1 MTYLTT
7 NQMKLQM
14 KKIISKLIMIIGL
27 LCFMPSFSFAQ
38 SASESYNKGVALM
51 NKGDYQGAIASF
63 KASMAIN
70 KSAANVKKCNA
81 QIAKCNRLAKKKRSG
96 GEDDTKKATP
106 QKQLTLSTYNLSFDS
121 GESTKVVGIETMPE
135 SSDWIANVAS
145 EHESWCKLSKSMD
158 GKNLQVTCLA
168 TSSTLNRQT
177 GITVIYDQVTRF
189 IRLTQKGNKPH
200 LDATKTDIK
209 ISKRKGGTQ
218 KVGISCNSDTLYSDN
233 KNWELTKS
241 PEWCEVTVSSGN
253 EITIK
258 AEPLAK
264 TDPDFKAGRSGYIRI
279 ESQNEEFIIR
289 VDQK

>member
-1 MTYLTT
+1 
-7 NQMKLQM
+7 M
-14 KKIISKLIMIIGL
+14 KKTISKLIMIIGL
-27 LCFMPSFSFAQ
+27 LCFMPLVSYAQ

-70 KSAANVKKCNA
+70 KSAANVKKCNT
-81 QIAKCNRLAKKKRSG
+81 QIAKCNRLAKKKRSDG
-96 GEDDTKKATP
+96 DESTKRVTP
-106 QKQLTLSTYNLSFDS
+106 SKQLTLSTYNLTFDPN
-121 GESTKVVGIETMPE
+121 EDTKIVGIETIPE

-145 EHESWCKLSKSMD
+145 EHEGWCKLSKSMD
-158 GKNLQVTCLA
+158 GKNLQVTCLT

-189 IRLTQKGNKPH
+189 IKLIQKGNKPH
-200 LDATKTDIK
+200 LDVTKSDVK
-209 ISKRKGGTQ
+209 INKRRGGTQ

-233 KNWELTKS
+233 KNWELTKY

-258 AEPLAK
+258 AEALSK
-264 TDPDFKAGRSGYIRI
+264 NDPEYKSGRTGYIRI

>member
-1 MTYLTT
+1 
-7 NQMKLQM
+7 M
-14 KKIISKLIMIIGL
+14 KKTISKLIMIIGL
-27 LCFMPSFSFAQ
+27 LCFMPLVSYAQ

-81 QIAKCNRLAKKKRSG
+81 QITKCNRLAKKKRTSS
-96 GEDDTKKATP
+96 EEETKKVTP
-106 QKQLTLSTYNLSFDS
+106 AKQLTLTAYSLTFDS
-121 GESTKVVGIETMPE
+121 GEDTKIVGIETMPE
-135 SSDWIANVAS
+135 SSDWMANVAS
-145 EHESWCKLSKSMD
+145 EHESWCKLTKSMD
-158 GKNLQVTCLA
+158 GKNLLVTCMA

-189 IRLTQKGNKPH
+189 IKLVQRGNKPH
-200 LDATKTDIK
+200 IDATKADVK
-209 ISKRKGGTQ
+209 INKRRGGTQ

-233 KNWELTKS
+233 KNWELTKY
-241 PEWCEVTVSSGN
+241 PEWCEVTVTSGN
-253 EITIK
+253 EISIK
-258 AEPLAK
+258 ADPMTK
-264 TDPDFKAGRSGYIRI
+264 TDPDFKSGRTGYVRI

>member
-1 MTYLTT
+1 
-7 NQMKLQM
+7 M
-14 KKIISKLIMIIGL
+14 KKTISKLLMIIGL
-27 LCFMPSFSFAQ
+27 LCFTPLVSYAQ

-81 QIAKCNRLAKKKRSG
+81 QIAKCNRLAKRKKNDS
-96 GEDDTKKATP
+96 DDEPKKATSS
-106 QKQLTLSTYNLSFDS
+106 KQLTLSAYSLAFDA
-121 GESTKVVGIETMPE
+121 GEETKIVGIETIPE
-135 SSDWIANVAS
+135 SSDWMANVAS
-145 EHESWCKLSKSMD
+145 EHESWCKLGKSMD

-168 TSSTLNRQT
+168 TSSTLSRQT

-189 IRLTQKGNKPH
+189 IKLTQKGNKPH
-200 LDATKTDIK
+200 IDATKADIK
-209 ISKRKGGTQ
+209 INKRKGGTQ

-233 KNWELTKS
+233 KNWELTKY

-258 AEPLAK
+258 AGPLAK
-264 TDPDFKAGRSGYIRI
+264 TDPEFKSGRSGYIRI

>member
-1 MTYLTT
+1 
-7 NQMKLQM
+7 M
-14 KKIISKLIMIIGL
+14 KKTISKLILFIGL
-27 LCFMPSFSFAQ
+27 LCFLPMASYAQ

-81 QIAKCNRLAKKKRSG
+81 QITKCNRLAKKKRTSS
-96 GEDDTKKATP
+96 EEETKKVTP
-106 QKQLTLSTYNLSFDS
+106 AKQLTLTAYSLTFDS
-121 GESTKVVGIETMPE
+121 GEDTKIVGIETMPE
-135 SSDWIANVAS
+135 SSDWMANVAS
-145 EHESWCKLSKSMD
+145 EHESWCKLTKSMD
-158 GKNLQVTCLA
+158 GKNLLVTCMA

-189 IRLTQKGNKPH
+189 IKLVQRGKKPH
-200 LDATKTDIK
+200 IDATKADVK
-209 ISKRKGGTQ
+209 INKRRGGTQ

-233 KNWELTKS
+233 KNWELTKY
-241 PEWCEVTVSSGN
+241 PEWCEVTVTSGN
-253 EITIK
+253 EISIK
-258 AEPLAK
+258 ADPMTK
-264 TDPDFKAGRSGYIRI
+264 TDPDFKSGRTGYVRI

>member
-1 MTYLTT
+1 
-7 NQMKLQM
+7 M
-14 KKIISKLIMIIGL
+14 KKTISKLLMIIGL
-27 LCFMPSFSFAQ
+27 LCFTPLVSYAQ

-81 QIAKCNRLAKKKRSG
+81 QIAKCNRLAKRKKNDS
-96 GEDDTKKATP
+96 DDEPKKATSS
-106 QKQLTLSTYNLSFDS
+106 KQLTLSAYSLAFDA
-121 GESTKVVGIETMPE
+121 GEDTKIVGIETMPE
-135 SSDWIANVAS
+135 SSDWMANVAS
-145 EHESWCKLSKSMD
+145 EHESWCKLGKSMD

-168 TSSTLNRQT
+168 TSSTLSRQT

-189 IRLTQKGNKPH
+189 IKLTQKGNKPH
-200 LDATKTDIK
+200 IDATKADIK
-209 ISKRKGGTQ
+209 INKRKGGTQ

-233 KNWELTKS
+233 KNWELTKY

-258 AEPLAK
+258 AGPLAK
-264 TDPDFKAGRSGYIRI
+264 TDPEFKSGRSGYIRI

>member
-1 MTYLTT
+1 M
-7 NQMKLQM
+7 M
-14 KKIISKLIMIIGL
+14 KKTISKLMMIIGL
-27 LCFMPSFSFAQ
+27 LCFAPIVSYAQ

-51 NKGDYQGAIASF
+51 NKGDYQEAIASF

-96 GEDDTKKATP
+96 GEDSSKKAAP
-106 QKQLTLSTYNLSFDS
+106 SKQLTLSTYTLAFDA
-121 GESTKVVGIETMPE
+121 GEDTKLVGVETLPE
-135 SSDWIANVAS
+135 SSDWMANVAS
-145 EHESWCKLSKSMD
+145 EHESWCKLGKSMD

-168 TSSTLNRQT
+168 TSSTLSRQT

-189 IRLTQKGNKPH
+189 IKLVQRGNKPH
-200 LDATKTDIK
+200 IDATKADVK
-209 ISKRKGGTQ
+209 INKRKGGTQ
-218 KVGISCNSDTLYSDN
+218 KVGISCNSDTLYADN
-233 KNWELTKS
+233 KNWELTKF
-241 PEWCEVTVSSGN
+241 PDWCDVTVTSGN

-258 AEPLAK
+258 ADALGK
-264 TDPDFKAGRSGYIRI
+264 NDPDYKSGRTGYIRI

>member
-1 MTYLTT
+1 
-7 NQMKLQM
+7 M
-14 KKIISKLIMIIGL
+14 KKTISKLIMIIGL
-27 LCFMPSFSFAQ
+27 LCFMPLVSYAQ

-51 NKGDYQGAIASF
+51 NKGEYQGAIASF

-81 QIAKCNRLAKKKRSG
+81 QIAKCNRLAKRKKNG
-96 GEDDTKKATP
+96 GDDEPRKATSS
-106 QKQLTLSTYNLSFDS
+106 KQLTLSAYSLAFDA
-121 GESTKVVGIETMPE
+121 GEDTKIVGIETIPE
-135 SSDWIANVAS
+135 SSDWMANVAS
-145 EHESWCKLSKSMD
+145 EHESWCKLGKSMD
-158 GKNLQVTCLA
+158 GKSLQVTCLA
-168 TSSTLNRQT
+168 TSSTLSRQT

-189 IRLTQKGNKPH
+189 IKLIQKGNKPH
-200 LDATKTDIK
+200 IDATKADIK
-209 ISKRKGGTQ
+209 INKRKGGTQ

-233 KNWELTKS
+233 KNWELTKY

-258 AEPLAK
+258 ADALAK
-264 TDPDFKAGRSGYIRI
+264 TDPEFKSGRTGYIRI

>member
-1 MTYLTT
+1 
-7 NQMKLQM
+7 M
-14 KKIISKLIMIIGL
+14 KKTISKLILFIGL
-27 LCFMPSFSFAQ
+27 LCFMPMASYAQ

-81 QIAKCNRLAKKKRSG
+81 QITKCNRLAKKKRTSS
-96 GEDDTKKATP
+96 EEETKKVTP
-106 QKQLTLSTYNLSFDS
+106 AKQLTLTAYSLVFDS
-121 GESTKVVGIETMPE
+121 GEDTKIVGIETMPE
-135 SSDWIANVAS
+135 SSDWTANVAS
-145 EHESWCKLSKSMD
+145 EHESWCKLTKSMD
-158 GKNLQVTCLA
+158 GKNLLVTCMA

-189 IRLTQKGNKPH
+189 IKLVQRGNKPH
-200 LDATKTDIK
+200 LDATKADVK
-209 ISKRKGGTQ
+209 INKRRGGTQ

-233 KNWELTKS
+233 KNWELTKF
-241 PEWCEVTVSSGN
+241 PEWCEVTVTSGN
-253 EITIK
+253 EISIK
-258 AEPLAK
+258 ADPMTK
-264 TDPDFKAGRSGYIRI
+264 TDPDFKSGRTGYVRI

>member
-1 MTYLTT
+1 
-7 NQMKLQM
+7 M
-14 KKIISKLIMIIGL
+14 KKTISKLMMIIGL
-27 LCFMPSFSFAQ
+27 LCFTPVASYAQ

-81 QIAKCNRLAKKKRSG
+81 QISKCNRLAKKKKSSSNS
-96 GEDDTKKATP
+96 DDEAKKATP
-106 QKQLTLSTYNLSFDS
+106 SKQLTLSTYTLTFDS
-121 GESTKVVGIETMPE
+121 GEETKLVGIETIPE

-145 EHESWCKLSKSMD
+145 EHESWCKLGKSMD
-158 GKNLQVTCLA
+158 GKNLQVTCLG
-168 TSSTLNRQT
+168 TISTLSRQT

-189 IRLTQKGNKPH
+189 IKLTQKGNKPH
-200 LDATKTDIK
+200 IDATKADVK
-209 ISKRKGGTQ
+209 INKRKGGTQ

-241 PEWCEVTVSSGN
+241 PEWCEVTATSGN

-258 AEPLAK
+258 AGPLAK
-264 TDPDFKAGRSGYIRI
+264 TDPEYKTGRIGYIRI
-279 ESQNEEFIIR
+279 ESQGEEYIIR
-289 VDQK
+289 VEQK